1 VRAVLA
7 CLLLLTAAALCRAD
21 PPRRP
26 PQAPPCRHAPRPPQA
41 PPCRHHDP
49 APAPPRTEADYWRA
63 DGWQRDSDGQWFRW
77 TPDTHVAPAYHTPAY
92 YPQPAPQF
100 YGPVGRFG
108 GGGGRFFGGGGRGG
122 GC

>member
-7 CLLLLTAAALCRAD
+7 YLLLLTAAAPGRAD

-49 APAPPRTEADYWRA
+49 APRTEEGYWRA
-63 DGWQRDSDGQWFRW
+63 DGWQRDSNGQWFRW
-77 TPDTHVAPAYHTPAY
+77 TPETHAAPACHAPAYHPPAF

-100 YGPVGRFG
+100 YAPVGRFG
-108 GGGGRFFGGGGRGG
+108 GGGGRAS